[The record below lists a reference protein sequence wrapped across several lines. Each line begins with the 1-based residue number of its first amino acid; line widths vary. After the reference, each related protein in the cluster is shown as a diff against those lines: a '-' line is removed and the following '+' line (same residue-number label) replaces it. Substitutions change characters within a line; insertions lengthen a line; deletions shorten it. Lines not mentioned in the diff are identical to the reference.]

1 MVNLIL
7 TVTQNRSYRRFFQ
20 QETINKD
27 SLLQWINLAR
37 LSASGRNLQPLKY
50 LVYNSKEECERLF
63 SNLAWAGYLKEWS
76 GPEEGERPSAYI
88 VILGDTQLTDD
99 FATDLGIAAQTIL
112 LGAVNDGF
120 GGCMIGNIKREKLR
134 TEFQIPDQYKI
145 LLVIALGKPKE
156 TIELEEV
163 PDSGDIRYWRD
174 ENGVHHVPKRK
185 LEDIV
190 LNLPQ

>member
-20 QETINKD
+20 QETIDKD

-50 LVYNSKEECERLF
+50 LVFNSKEECERLF
-63 SNLAWAGYLKEWS
+63 PNLAWAGYLKEWA

-112 LGAVNDGF
+112 LSAVNDGF

-134 TEFQIPDQYKI
+134 AGFKIPEQYKI

-185 LEDIV
+185 LKDIV